1 MVKVVKILKEHGANM
16 KLVVALGNPDQ
27 KYTGTR
33 HNVGRAALNYWLSE
47 INSATLL
54 QSVKAALT
62 GREFNTINVPKF
74 NGKAFKIQTEKS
86 PVVIA
91 PDLGCFMNNSGEPVN
106 KLLQFFKLT
115 PDNLIVIHDEIDL
128 PLGEVRVSTNSSPG
142 GHNGVKSIIQHIG
155 TQNFTRIRLGIE
167 NRKETRI
174 PPTNKYVLQLFKQD
188 EEAEVLSLLNKAVN
202 ELENLL

>member
-1 MVKVVKILKEHGANM
+1 MKEHGANM